1 LSDIKNKLPV
11 VVLVGRPNVGKSTL
25 FNRLVGKRVAIV
37 HDEPGVTRD
46 WKEGLSTRYYFDF
59 VVVDT
64 PGLSEVKGDSL
75 SARMTRKAQDAIDNS
90 DCIVFV
96 TDGRAGL
103 MPEDNI
109 FAKIARKSGKPV
121 VAAVNKCE
129 NFHATQQN
137 ASEFMRM
144 GFGEPVLISAE
155 HGMGIQDMIDK
166 VEEHLKKAGYELAAA
181 TYEPEAQEEK
191 DDGID
196 EIPSTIR
203 LAILGRP
210 NAGKSSL
217 VNWIIGE
224 ERLLT
229 GPEAGITRDST
240 TLEWSHNDH
249 DFMLVDTAGLRRKS
263 RIDEDLEKMSTSS
276 SIRVLKECHVVVL
289 VLDAV
294 AALEN
299 QDLNIAELALKE
311 GKALVIAINK
321 MDLVKNRAEYLK
333 AFQER
338 IEKTLTQNKGI
349 FCIPISVMKDKGK
362 DRLFDAIIKTF
373 QLWNTRLP
381 TAALNRWLGQ
391 AEQSNSPPMIAGRR
405 LRVKYISQ
413 VRVRPPTFVL
423 FANLSDKIPDTYERY
438 LINNM
443 RETFNLPAI
452 PIRLKLK
459 SSANPYA
466 EK

>member
-1 LSDIKNKLPV
+1 MSDIKNKLPV